1 VEITK
6 NEGDVVQ
13 AGDVLVRF
21 EVPAIAAE
29 VATRQVELNDA
40 TMRME
45 RAKAEA
51 DRQAGLFEKG
61 LTPRNTWEASRTALA
76 AAESNLGQVRARF
89 DAAKALEAG
98 MVVRAS
104 FPGVVAKRWHMA
116 GDTVPGGAADPI
128 MRVVDPT
135 RLQIAARVPT
145 TDSGRIQPGQTA
157 TVLTTAGSE
166 PALVAMKIGPAS
178 SASTVEI
185 RVNFL
190 APTTLPIDTP
200 VQVDIAV
207 EERKDVIVVPADAVQ
222 RVDAATFV
230 WVPSDSSQATRR
242 EVRLGLVVNN
252 LAQIVSG
259 LNAGELVIVTGIAQ
273 LNEGTPITIG
283 KTDK

>member
-1 VEITK
+1 
-6 NEGDVVQ
+6 
-13 AGDVLVRF
+13 
-21 EVPAIAAE
+21 
-29 VATRQVELNDA
+29 
-40 TMRME
+40 
-45 RAKAEA
+45 
-51 DRQAGLFEKG
+51 
-61 LTPRNTWEASRTALA
+61 
-76 AAESNLGQVRARF
+76 
-89 DAAKALEAG
+89 
-98 MVVRAS
+98 
-104 FPGVVAKRWHMA
+104 
-116 GDTVPGGAADPI
+116 

-145 TDSGRIQPGQTA
+145 TDSGRIQPGQIA